1 MKRMRPKPRPSPL
14 QKERL
19 VRLFGALLIVI
30 LAWLFFAPGAGIL
43 AWWSKRSELSTLEG
57 ETSQLEAANTLLQ
70 EDIDR
75 LADDPA
81 YLEELARKEHNLL
94 RKNEQVFD
102 FSRGGSEQQDE

>member
-1 MKRMRPKPRPSPL
+1 MRPKPRPSPL

-19 VRLFGALLIVI
+19 ARLFGVLLIII

-43 AWWSKRSELSTLEG
+43 AWWSKRSELSTLER

-75 LADDPA
+75 LAKDPA

-102 FSRGGSEQQDE
+102 FSGGGSEQQE